1 MSDEKNVSNPGATQ
15 AQPSATHAQP
25 DTTHAQPG
33 ATQKQPS
40 ILTLAERLAASC
52 GAMAKNIERAEAA
65 LERSSAEAKS
75 RYAEEIGAATD
86 LIATIDDIG
95 QALGNPEQPC
105 ECDEAWDETHIIQWQ
120 NRTATTA
127 ISRCGHSACSQYF
140 IDTGDTRC
148 LDPDLELYN
157 AQMAQ
162 LDGVSEGRPDR
173 YQVEVDSEGPW
184 VMRYRVHGIDAD
196 HILFWRRDSNPAS
209 LALSLHTLLNTY
221 MGAVDLV
228 YFGVMGRVDSFH
240 STAEQLIGEG
250 AK

>member
-1 MSDEKNVSNPGATQ
+1 MSDEKNTSNPMQPPATQ
-15 AQPSATHAQP
+15 AQPS
-25 DTTHAQPG
+25 
-33 ATQKQPS
+33 
-40 ILTLAERLAASC
+40 ILNLAEKVVASH
-52 GAMAKNIERAEAA
+52 AVMAEALERAEAVLKRSTA
-65 LERSSAEAKS
+65 SAQERH
-75 RYAEEIGAATD
+75 AEEVSATTELIG
-86 LIATIDDIG
+86 TIDDIG

-105 ECDEAWDETHIIQWQ
+105 ECDEAWDEEHVLQWQ
-120 NRTATTA
+120 NRTAITA

-140 IDTGDTRC
+140 VDTGDTRC

-157 AQMAQ
+157 AQMAH

-173 YQVEVDSEGPW
+173 YQAELDSDGPW
-184 VMRYRVHGIDAD
+184 VMRYRVRGIEAD
-196 HILFWRRDSNPAS
+196 HILFWRRDSNPVS

-240 STAEQLIGEG
+240 STAEQLIGGG